1 MSSGRAILP
10 LVDDARKLAIEFGK
24 RLREIREKSGESLR
38 KIERR
43 SGLNSGYLSQLE
55 NGKIT
60 HPSPSILQ
68 KVATGYR
75 LRFEDLLRWT
85 GYVTGSQDEVTPNQA
100 VALSTVSGLGDP
112 SDEELQTLKAIVDLL
127 QSKRSA
133 TFAAPSDIPLDDE
146 AIAEIR
152 RYAVAILR
160 EADGLGRR
168 PTPLE
173 DIQEAARLVIAGEI
187 TLDARDRARLMER
200 FGNWVNAAWKRLQG
214 TFDFRTSEIWVAPD
228 LHEMKRR
235 FVVSHEIGHAI
246 LPAHEQTFAYIDDFT
261 RLPPFARDLFEREA
275 NQAAVEILFQGGQA
289 TDEFDSSP
297 PSVDEICSIASNFG
311 TSIISAA
318 RYAVETSKRAVA
330 VAIAH
335 HNSERGL
342 GPTHIYA
349 SRRFESTFGWPS
361 RGTPWNEIR
370 AALQTAHNRDD
381 ETWVIENLRREPRV
395 ANAQKMNTGYAAIA
409 LVIPE
414 SRARAIKRK
423 LMPAASGAVRLP
435 T

>member
-1 MSSGRAILP
+1 MDEARKRAIEL
-10 LVDDARKLAIEFGK
+10 GK
-24 RLREIREKSGESLR
+24 RLRQLRSKSGESLR
-38 KIERR
+38 DVERR
-43 SGLNSGYLSQLE
+43 SGLNNGYLSQLE

-60 HPSPSILQ
+60 HPSPSVLQ
-68 KVATGYR
+68 KVATGYG
-75 LRFEDLLRWT
+75 LRFEDLLQWA
-85 GYVTGSQDEVTPNQA
+85 GYVSGLQDDVTPNQA
-100 VALSTVSGLGDP
+100 VALSSVSALGEP

-133 TFAAPSDIPLDDE
+133 TFAAPADMPLDEE
-146 AIAEIR
+146 ATAEIR
-152 RYAVAILR
+152 RYALALLR

-173 DIQEAARLVIAGEI
+173 DIQESARLVFAGEI
-187 TLDARDRARLMER
+187 TLDARDRARLFER
-200 FGNWVNAAWKRLQG
+200 FGSWVNVAWKRLQG

-228 LHEMKRR
+228 LHAMKRR

-246 LPAHEQTFAYIDDFT
+246 LPAHKQTFAYVDDFT

-297 PSVDEICSIASNFG
+297 PSLDEICSISSTFGASVV
-311 TSIISAA
+311 SSA
-318 RYAVETSKRAVA
+318 RYAVETSRRAVA

-335 HNSERGL
+335 HNPDRGL

-349 SRRFESTFGWPS
+349 SQSFESAFGWKT
-361 RGTPWNEIR
+361 GGAPWDEIR
-370 AALQTAHNRDD
+370 AALRTARDRDD

-395 ANAQKMNTGYAAIA
+395 ATAQKMDTGYSAIV
-409 LVIPE
+409 LVVPE
-414 SRARAIKRK
+414 SRARALTRR
-423 LMPAASGAVRLP
+423 LVPGVSGADRLP
-435 T
+435 A

>member
-1 MSSGRAILP
+1 
-10 LVDDARKLAIEFGK
+10 VDDARQRAIEFGR
-24 RLREIREKSGESLR
+24 RLREVREKRSESLR
-38 KIERR
+38 KVERR

-68 KVATGYR
+68 KVAAGYE

-85 GYVTGSQDEVTPNQA
+85 GYVSSPQDEVTPNQA

-127 QSKRSA
+127 QSKRST
-133 TFAAPSDIPLDDE
+133 TFAAPSDIRLDDE

-152 RYAVAILR
+152 RYALAVLR

-173 DIQEAARLVIAGEI
+173 DIRDAARLVLTGEL
-187 TLDARDRARLMER
+187 TLDARDRARLRER
-200 FGNWVNAAWKRLQG
+200 FGKWVSLAWKRLQG

-246 LPAHEQTFAYIDDFT
+246 LPAHKQTFAYVDDFT

-275 NQAAVEILFQGGQA
+275 NQAAAEILFQGGQA
-289 TDEFDSSP
+289 TDEFDSSR
-297 PSVDEICSIASNFG
+297 PSLDEICRVASNFG
-311 TSIISAA
+311 TSIVSAA
-318 RYAVETSKRAVA
+318 RYAAETSKHAVA

-335 HNSERGL
+335 RNPERGL
-342 GPTHIYA
+342 GPTHIYV
-349 SRRFESTFGWPS
+349 SNQFESAFGWLS
-361 RGTPWNEIR
+361 HGAPWSEIR
-370 AALQTAHNRDD
+370 GALQTAHSRDG
-381 ETWVIENLRREPRV
+381 ETWVVEDLRREPRL
-395 ANAQKMNTGYAAIA
+395 ADAEKMDTGYAAIV
-409 LVIPE
+409 LVVPE
-414 SRARAIKRK
+414 SRTRAMTRK
-423 LMPAASGAVRLP
+423 LRGVAGGVVRLP